1 MRDLSFGVV
10 PSAFATFTA
19 SGEFITIN
27 KADLSDQ
34 GTPMQYEP
42 AEVSGY
48 VPDLNGEFI
57 VYRKPAPI
65 LFSFTLLPYTPSD
78 CDLIDFLYCCISR
91 GDSPQINQAVVHVSE
106 SATITYTDGTL
117 LSGIPGVGANNEG
130 RMESHTYRFMFG
142 GMKLQGYNERNGMG
156 R

>member
-19 SGEFITIN
+19 SGETVTVY

-48 VPDLNGEFI
+48 VPDLNGGFV

-65 LFSFTLLPYTPSD
+65 LFSFTLLPYTHSD
-78 CDLIDFLYCCISR
+78 VKLINFLYKCISQS
-91 GDSPQINQAVVHVSE
+91 DSPQIDQAVVNVSE
-106 SATITYTDGTL
+106 TAVITYTDGTL
-117 LSGIPGVGANNEG
+117 ISGIPGVGANNEG

-142 GMKLQGYNERNGMG
+142 GMKMQGYKVRRGMG